1 MRSNCEF
8 LWRKVEKI
16 LPESSVKFGKWLAG
30 AATVATPVSGMDAEI
45 FRLILEAL
53 RERCVLELIYKSPY
67 KNREEREHVLAPWG
81 VFFREHAWYLLAGK
95 SREQVPYLFRLSRII
110 RAEKRPDLKYI
121 EPPENYSQEKFT
133 SSAWYVT
140 PGDLA
145 YKIKLRIFEPMA
157 TIVSETRWNPTQEI
171 TRLDS
176 NTIELSA
183 EVPYLKELARWI
195 MSSAPYV
202 SVIEPLELRNI
213 VYDLAQKMMTL
224 NAPE

>member
-30 AATVATPVSGMDAEI
+30 AATVATPVSGMDAQI

-53 RERCVLELIYKSPY
+53 RERCVLGLIYKSPY